1 MEFPGLHPDVI
12 AFYRELQ
19 DHNDKEWWTAN
30 KARYDERV
38 RGPFEALADELGA
51 EFGPVKIFRPYR
63 DVRFSAD
70 KTPYKD
76 HIGMVTRGPG
86 AVHYLQ
92 VGADGMLA
100 AGGIY
105 DTTPALLARF
115 RAIVDDV
122 RLFGDLEATLEEL
135 ADLGFTPIE
144 TDALAT
150 APRGFTVDHPRI
162 GLLRLKR
169 LAVQSRLGDDEWMWA
184 PTARDRVAEAWRAVS
199 IWNDWLAENLEIE
212 PASR

>member
-1 MEFPGLHPDVI
+1 MEFRGLDPDVL
-12 AFYRELQ
+12 AFYRELAA
-19 DHNDKEWWTAN
+19 HNDKAWWTAN
-30 KARYDERV
+30 KARYDARV
-38 RGPFEALADELGA
+38 RGPFEALAEELGA

-63 DVRFSAD
+63 DVRFSTD

-76 HIGMVTRGPG
+76 HIGMVTRGT

-92 VGADGMLA
+92 AGADGMLA
-100 AGGIY
+100 AGGVY
-105 DTTPALLARF
+105 DPTPAHLARF

-135 ADLGFTPIE
+135 AGLGFTPIE

-150 APRGFTVDHPRI
+150 APRGFRVDHPRI

-169 LAVQSRLGDDEWMWA
+169 LAVQCRLGVEDWMWTPA
-184 PTARDRVAEAWRAVS
+184 ARDRLAGAWRAVT
-199 IWNDWLAENLEIE
+199 IWNDWLGENLDAAA
-212 PASR
+212 PTR